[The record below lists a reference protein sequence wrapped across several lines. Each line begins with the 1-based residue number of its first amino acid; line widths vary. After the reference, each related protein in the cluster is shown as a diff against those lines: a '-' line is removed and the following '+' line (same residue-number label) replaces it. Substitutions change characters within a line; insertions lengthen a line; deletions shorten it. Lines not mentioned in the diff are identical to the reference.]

1 MLSLYDLTV
10 EQRTEPFGL
19 DERHPAFSWKL
30 RSEKKNVIQAS
41 YRVLVMDHAETV
53 WDSGVVKSAKSIF
66 VTCEADLKACISY
79 TW

>member
-41 YRVLVMDHAETV
+41 YRVLVMNHAETV
-53 WDSGVVKSAKSIF
+53 WDSGLS
-66 VTCEADLKACISY
+66 KAPRASL
-79 TW
+79 